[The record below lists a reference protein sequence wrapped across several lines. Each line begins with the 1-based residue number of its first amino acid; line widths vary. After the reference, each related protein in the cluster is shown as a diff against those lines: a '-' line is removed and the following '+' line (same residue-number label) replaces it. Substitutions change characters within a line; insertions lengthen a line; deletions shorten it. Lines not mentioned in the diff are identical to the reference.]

1 MIKVSKYHG
10 LGNDFVMMDY
20 QDVKGLNHSEMAKVL
35 CDRRT
40 GIGSDGLIIVKQH
53 PLEMIYYNGDGSRAQ
68 MCGNGIRCFSKY
80 LYDNGITNETTY
92 DVVTLAGTMK
102 INVLEVEP
110 FIVEVNMGQPDYHP
124 KEIPSL
130 FEDEVINKTFNFND
144 EFIVASSLLMGVP
157 HTVTEIDKFDIE
169 RMVSV
174 GRFFE
179 TNEMYPQ
186 GTNVNFYQI
195 LNHDTIKM
203 QTFERGAGLTLAC
216 GTGACATF
224 AHLYRI
230 GLVNNNCAIS
240 LPLGELVIREENK
253 NIFMSGPAV
262 KVMDGVINEEGYK
275 W

>member
-1 MIKVSKYHG
+1 
-10 LGNDFVMMDY
+10 
-20 QDVKGLNHSEMAKVL
+20 
-35 CDRRT
+35 
-40 GIGSDGLIIVKQH
+40 
-53 PLEMIYYNGDGSRAQ
+53 
-68 MCGNGIRCFSKY
+68 
-80 LYDNGITNETTY
+80 
-92 DVVTLAGTMK
+92 
-102 INVLEVEP
+102 
-110 FIVEVNMGQPDYHP
+110 
-124 KEIPSL
+124 
-130 FEDEVINKTFNFND
+130 
-144 EFIVASSLLMGVP
+144 MGVP